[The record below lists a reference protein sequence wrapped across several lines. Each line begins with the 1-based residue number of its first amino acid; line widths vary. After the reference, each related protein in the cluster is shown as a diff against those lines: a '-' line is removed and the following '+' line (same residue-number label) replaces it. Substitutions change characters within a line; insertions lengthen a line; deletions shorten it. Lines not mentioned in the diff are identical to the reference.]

1 MNTMRTASSAR
12 STDETSISLTLNL
25 DGSGIYDVDTGC
37 GFLNH
42 MLELFARHGRFDLTL
57 SCRGD
62 VQVDY
67 HHTVEDVAIV
77 LGRAFSEAL
86 GDRAGIN
93 RYGSLALPMDEALLL
108 VAVDICGRASVGY
121 ALEIPTEKVGDFDT
135 ELVQE
140 FLLGF
145 ARALGASLHVRQLAG
160 TNSHHIIEGMFKA
173 LGRALKE
180 AVAVDKKYALEIPS
194 TKGTIL

>member
-1 MNTMRTASSAR
+1 MKRTASAAR
-12 STDETSISLTLNL
+12 VTDETSIELSLSL
-25 DGSGIYDVDTGC
+25 DGTGMYDIDTGC

-42 MLELFARHGRFDLTL
+42 MLELFTRHGHFDLTL
-57 SCRGD
+57 RCRGD

-86 GDRAGIN
+86 ADRAGIN
-93 RYGSLALPMDEALLL
+93 RYGHIILPMDEALILA
-108 VAVDICGRASVGY
+108 AVDIGGRATVGY

-135 ELVQE
+135 ELVKE
-140 FLLGF
+140 FVLAF
-145 ARALGASLHVRQLAG
+145 ARSLGASIHLRSLAG
-160 TNSHHIIEGMFKA
+160 ENSHHIIEGAFKA
-173 LGRALKE
+173 LARALRM
-180 AVAVDKKYALEIPS
+180 AVAIDEKFASEIPS

>member
-1 MNTMRTASSAR
+1 MKRTASAAR
-12 STDETSISLTLNL
+12 VTDETSIELSLSL
-25 DGSGIYDVDTGC
+25 DGTGMYDIDTGC

-42 MLELFARHGRFDLTL
+42 MLELFTRHGHFDLTL
-57 SCRGD
+57 RCRGD

-86 GDRAGIN
+86 ADRAGTN
-93 RYGSLALPMDEALLL
+93 RYGPIILPMDEALILA
-108 VAVDICGRASVGY
+108 AVDIGGRAAVGY

-135 ELVQE
+135 ELVKE
-140 FLLGF
+140 FVLAF
-145 ARALGASLHVRQLAG
+145 ARSLGASIHLRSLAG
-160 TNSHHIIEGMFKA
+160 ENSHHIIEGAFKA
-173 LGRALKE
+173 LARALRM
-180 AVAVDKKYALEIPS
+180 AVAIDEKFASEIPS